1 MNLTHDRF
9 CLDPVATKL
18 LVLLRPR
25 VSGLCSS
32 LDRSDAFAQTP
43 LQHYRASRTQDF
55 PLALALPRDDVDVVP
70 ETSSVLFYLDLV
82 AT

>member
-32 LDRSDAFAQTP
+32 LDRPRCNMSGP
-43 LQHYRASRTQDF
+43 SSSRTQDF
-55 PLALALPRDDVDVVP
+55 PLALALPRDDVDIVP